1 MTGLTLNIQ
10 QIILLVLIFLF
21 ILKKLFARNPFVLK
35 YDLYMSIVLLFGLVV
50 LVAVEFW
57 NKKLWIGVL
66 AVVLGLIAILKILID
81 SNKRD

>member
-35 YDLYMSIVLLFGLVV
+35 YDLYMSIVLLLGLVV

>member
-35 YDLYMSIVLLFGLVV
+35 YDLYMSIVLLLGLVA